1 MFASIYIAFRIEGMN
16 VGLVRDQDRDGDYDG
31 YLPIRYG
38 PTKPDDQP
46 ISLQHKD
53 RNSSIRQQ

>member
-1 MFASIYIAFRIEGMN
+1 MN